1 MRGCHKKS
9 EGSEEGGGGEG
20 GGGGDG
26 GMNAPSC
33 DFDLCQT
40 CVETCIDAAAAA
52 DDDGEGKAGGGD
64 VGGGGVGGMGAEEGA
79 EGGLE
84 EGAGEGLVSTLEAA
98 MYVVCS
104 QTYHTWSLYHSGVD
118 AIESMMRSQLAA
130 AVGKVLKASDFSE
143 YMAYHQRLLFRDEYD
158 E

>member
-1 MRGCHKKS
+1 
-9 EGSEEGGGGEG
+9 
-20 GGGGDG
+20 
-26 GMNAPSC
+26 
-33 DFDLCQT
+33 
-40 CVETCIDAAAAA
+40 
-52 DDDGEGKAGGGD
+52 
-64 VGGGGVGGMGAEEGA
+64 MGAEEGA

-158 E
+158 EEHLYCIIIVLVSVWRNSHVYTTEK